1 MRALVIVSAS
11 QRDLQDACHSAR
23 MGNLVDGWGP
33 QRDVSDDKTRFAVTV
48 MVKGNPEDFK
58 DYIKQAW
65 NNSIR
70 IA

>member
-1 MRALVIVSAS
+1 
-11 QRDLQDACHSAR
+11 
-23 MGNLVDGWGP
+23 MGNLVEGWGP
-33 QRDVSDDKTRFAVTV
+33 PRDVSDDKTRFAVTV